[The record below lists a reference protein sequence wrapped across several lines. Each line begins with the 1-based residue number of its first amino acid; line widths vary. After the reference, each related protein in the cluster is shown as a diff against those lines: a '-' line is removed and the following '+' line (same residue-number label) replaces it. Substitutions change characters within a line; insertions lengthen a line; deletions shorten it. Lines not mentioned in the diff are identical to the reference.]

1 MLHLRRAT
9 PATSAAMRVPKTP
22 LTLFQV
28 ARCGCLLVYCS
39 HAPAQ
44 TTSDAPAQHQ
54 AVPVDPT
61 EPEEQ
66 WTFSA
71 SMYAYFPPNARDY
84 LQPTVTADHEFLHL
98 EARYNYEA
106 LDSGSVW
113 IGYNFSGG
121 QKLEWQFSPMLGGIF
136 GKLTGVA
143 PGYEASLTWRRVE
156 LYSEGE
162 YVIDTAN
169 SSGSYFYNWSELSLS
184 ALDWFRV
191 GAVIQHTHV
200 YQTDREIQRGL
211 LVRLSYKH
219 TVLTGYVF
227 NPDDSTPT
235 IVIAL
240 RMSW

>member
-1 MLHLRRAT
+1 MRA
-9 PATSAAMRVPKTP
+9 PKTP
-22 LTLFQV
+22 LALFEV
-28 ARCGCLLVYCS
+28 ARCGLLLVCCS
-39 HAPAQ
+39 HTSAQ
-44 TTSDAPAQHQ
+44 TTSNAPPVQSP
-54 AVPVDPT
+54 AVPADST
-61 EPEEQ
+61 EPEKP

-71 SMYAYFPPNARDY
+71 SVYAYFPPNAGDY
-84 LQPTVTADHEFLHL
+84 LQPTLTADHESLHL

-121 QKLEWQFSPMLGGIF
+121 HKLEWQFSPMLGGVF

-143 PGYEASLTWRRVE
+143 PGYEGSLTWRRVE

-162 YVIDTAN
+162 YVIDTAD
-169 SSGSYFYNWSELSLS
+169 SSASYFYNWSELSLS

-200 YQTDREIQRGL
+200 YQTDRQIQRGL
-211 LVRLSYKH
+211 LVGLSYKH
-219 TVLTGYVF
+219 ADLTAYVF